1 MIKGQDFFDQPV
13 KSNLRPYDNIQRIAI
28 GQGDDY
34 TTACLLDYNYFN
46 NYYKMIAIDLRE
58 QQALDADLKAI
69 QKINFTG
76 NLKSKVEI

>member
-34 TTACLLDYNYFN
+34 TTASLLDYNYFN
-46 NYYKMIAIDLRE
+46 NCYKIIAIDLRE

>member
-13 KSNLRPYDNIQRIAI
+13 KNNLRPYDNIQRIAI

-58 QQALDADLKAI
+58 QQALYADLKAI
-69 QKINFTG
+69 QKIHFTG

>member
-46 NYYKMIAIDLRE
+46 NYYEMIAIDLRE